1 MKRSRSTLVAIAV
14 AATCTSAAAAAGP
27 AAVTIHNTEVFP
39 ASGGATATFVATGG
53 VFGAGTSGTQ
63 ESTFRFPG
71 SLNSAAHRH
80 ASVVN
85 GVDVNTTADGTF
97 TWAFSGHCSFVSES
111 QAVCSGRWHITGAT
125 GAYAGAQGEGTL
137 SDVLTFDAFGNA
149 TGDDTFTGRIQ
160 IT

>member
-1 MKRSRSTLVAIAV
+1 MPSVFSSTLLCGLCVLSAQSDKAEALSEAARKGDAV
-14 AATCTSAAAAAGP
+14 A
-27 AAVTIHNTEVFP
+27 VKK
-39 ASGGATATFVATGG
+39 
-53 VFGAGTSGTQ
+53 
-63 ESTFRFPG
+63 
-71 SLNSAAHRH
+71 LLDD
-80 ASVVN
+80 

-111 QAVCSGRWHITGAT
+111 QAVCSGVWHITGAT

-137 SDVLTFDAFGNA
+137 SDVLTFDALGNA